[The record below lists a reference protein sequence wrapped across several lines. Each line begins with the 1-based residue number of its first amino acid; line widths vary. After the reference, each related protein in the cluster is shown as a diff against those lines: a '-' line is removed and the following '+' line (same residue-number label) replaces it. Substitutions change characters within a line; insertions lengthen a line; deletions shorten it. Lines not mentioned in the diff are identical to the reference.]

1 MKHYI
6 QIHAYMTA
14 DAIKNQLNEIKETD
28 MFDKDL
34 RIFFSKHQMISIQD
48 IAYMLKYF
56 EPRLD
61 FDFSDGNVVF
71 IPQPWVLQSIEADKD
86 RFIF

>member
-1 MKHYI
+1 M
-6 QIHAYMTA
+6 
-14 DAIKNQLNEIKETD
+14 
-28 MFDKDL
+28 
-34 RIFFSKHQMISIQD
+34 HQMISIQD

-61 FDFSDGNVVF
+61 FDFSNGNIVF
-71 IPQPWVLQSIEADKD
+71 IPQPWVIQSIEADKD